1 MWLTAPATQKG
12 FAILCIDFK
21 GKNYLREANNGKHT
35 NKCLIG
41 FI

>member
-12 FAILCIDFK
+12 FAILHIDFK
-21 GKNYLREANNGKHT
+21 RKNDLREANNGNST
-35 NKCLIG
+35 NKCLIK